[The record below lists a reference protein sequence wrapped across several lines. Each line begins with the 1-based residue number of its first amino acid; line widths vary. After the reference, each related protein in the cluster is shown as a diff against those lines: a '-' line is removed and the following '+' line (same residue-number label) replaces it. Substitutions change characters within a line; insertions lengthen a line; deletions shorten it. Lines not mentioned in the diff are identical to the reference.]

1 LSAAA
6 GEFKE
11 AKPAADPAAE
21 AEAERKA
28 IDATLTGSGAAG
40 AAGSGQN
47 RAGTP
52 DGQKPGG
59 RPAGASPGQPGAG
72 FDRKAA
78 LERRKQTPLED
89 MRTLDGKLVFDDDE
103 LKFWK
108 ALKSRGNR
116 KLSKEDQKRA
126 STLQDRKDAWVSR
139 MADYDQEQHEK
150 AQAKAAA
157 DLGTKVTGSII
168 DKLDGTEPWKGVNK
182 LVELLVSAELVPGYA
197 EAMKLE
203 PKEIATLAEP
213 TKLVIEKHRLWL
225 EQFASVMSAEA
236 YLFGS
241 VVVVFGPHLLAT
253 FMLWKASREEKP
265 KPKPEAAPAQ

>member
-1 LSAAA
+1 LSA
-6 GEFKE
+6 GTEFREKRPE
-11 AKPAADPAAE
+11 LDPAAE

-28 IDATLTGSGAAG
+28 IDATLTGAGAAG
-40 AAGSGQN
+40 AKPSDQN

-59 RPAGASPGQPGAG
+59 SPGGASAPQGGAG

-78 LERRKQTPLED
+78 LERRKQTPMEQ
-89 MRTLDGKLVFDDDE
+89 MTTLDGKLVFDEDE

-116 KLSKEDQKRA
+116 KLPREEEKRA
-126 STLQDRKDAWVSR
+126 KTLQDRKDAWVSR

-150 AQAKAAA
+150 ATARAAA
-157 DLGTKVTGSII
+157 ELGAKVTGSIF
-168 DKLDGTEPWKGVNK
+168 DKLDGSEPWNGLNK
-182 LVELLVSAELVPGYA
+182 LVELVVEN
-197 EAMKLE
+197 KLG
-203 PKEIATLAEP
+203 PAYLAALALDAKEVKTLAEP

-225 EQFASVMSAEA
+225 EQFSSVISAEA
-236 YLFGS
+236 YLFGA
-241 VVVVFGPHLLAT
+241 VCVVFGPHLLAT
-253 FMLWKASREEKP
+253 LMLWKASREEKP